1 MWCLRDVTGE
11 ARMRDARDTTR
22 VGLPARAML
31 LGLGIETIRCAAA
44 AARPARH
51 WHRIGSSYI
60 LLASIRLFRRAL
72 PRSIRCPCLVP
83 ETTKEQR
90 VSSPLRA
97 RSRHTCT
104 NGDVTVRYF

>member
-51 WHRIGSSYI
+51 WHRIGSQHQVVPSRA
-60 LLASIRLFRRAL
+60 ASLDPVSLSRAGNNKGTACVV
-72 PRSIRCPCLVP
+72 SVAC
-83 ETTKEQR
+83 TK
-90 VSSPLRA
+90 SSHMHER
-97 RSRHTCT
+97 
-104 NGDVTVRYF
+104 DVTVRYF